1 MDRPLFQASLPH
13 FGSCALSP
21 EWAPPKLQLVT
32 GRRTSQ
38 LRSEIRRLCPRK
50 PGVYGMLDRHGELIY
65 VGKAKNLRA
74 RLLSYFRR
82 RSRDPKAG
90 RILRRT
96 RRLVWEIAAS
106 EFAA

>member
-1 MDRPLFQASLPH
+1 
-13 FGSCALSP
+13 ALSP
-21 EWAPPKLQLVT
+21 ELEPPKLQLVS
-32 GRRTSQ
+32 GRRSSQ

-65 VGKAKNLRA
+65 VGKAKSLRA

-90 RILRRT
+90 PTLRHT
-96 RRLVWEIAAS
+96 GTIAWETS
-106 EFAA
+106 PHQFAAFHRE